1 MARLITVGVSEIGSV
16 SGRRG
21 RRISRYAVQKVVA
34 VANQKGGVGKTTTSV
49 NLAACLAGENC
60 RVLLLDLDPQGNA
73 TSGVGIDRED
83 CHSSIYDAL
92 VGASRLED
100 LIMSTGTKGLDLV
113 PSTTDLAGAEVELVD
128 QTEREFQLRRAL
140 SDFDA
145 EYDYI
150 ILDCPPSLG
159 LLTLNAM
166 AAANTVLVPIQT
178 EYYALEGLG
187 HLLRTIELIHE
198 HLNPALTLEGI
209 LLTMYDGR
217 TNLSEQVASEVSTH
231 FGELVFKTIIP
242 RNVRLGEAPSF
253 GMPITEYDRTSRGA
267 RSYRDFAREF
277 LKRNGHQGLPVP
289 A

>member
-1 MARLITVGVSEIGSV
+1 M
-16 SGRRG
+16 
-21 RRISRYAVQKVVA
+21 QKVVA

-49 NLAACLAGENC
+49 NLAACLAAESC
-60 RVLLLDLDPQGNA
+60 RVLLIDLDPQGNA
-73 TSGVGIDRED
+73 TSGVGIDRYE
-83 CHSSIYDAL
+83 CKTSVYNAL
-92 VGASRLED
+92 IGALPLKE
-100 LIMSTGTKGLDLV
+100 LVLSTATENLDIV

-128 QTEREFQLRRAL
+128 QPEREFQLRAAL
-140 SDFDA
+140 EAFEGDYDF
-145 EYDYI
+145 I

-187 HLLRTIELIHE
+187 HLLQTIDLIHE

-217 TNLSEQVASEVSTH
+217 TNLSEQVATEVSSH
-231 FGELVFKTIIP
+231 FGELVFETIIP

-253 GMPITEYDRTSRGA
+253 GMPITEYDNASRGA
-267 RSYRDFAREF
+267 RSYRAFAREF
-277 LKRNGHQGLPVP
+277 LARNGRHGLD
-289 A
+289 ATA